1 MQKEEKQLELA
12 LDALIQRVQ
21 DLKNSLVAFLSKLEN
36 EYQTMSWPSVLDN
49 FALLSGQLNSLGKLL
64 KSEKVP
70 ILRNQ
75 ILLPLALS
83 PDRDQELEKLTER
96 RVFAFNHEVV
106 PDYLRTKPEP
116 DVEKKIQESS
126 VRATINTPD
135 VAQKQLN
142 AMNKVTSNIL
152 DIINSHR
159 DDMESDANQKSSLA
173 QTSSMSDTNALI
185 AVTMFG
191 KGLKSLRRDSSQS
204 QPIIQQQTQQPKTQ
218 VSTGKAPSAVK
229 TNIKAAAAVTVNK
242 QEFAG
247 TFTSDF
253 EPGTISSHDN
263 ILTLN
268 KESSPAAM
276 SDTLNKANN

>member
-21 DLKNSLVAFLSKLEN
+21 DLKNSLSAFLAKLEN

-70 ILRNQ
+70 ALRNQ

-83 PDRDQELEKLTER
+83 PERDQELEKLTER

-116 DVEKKIQESS
+116 DVEKKIQESTAK
-126 VRATINTPD
+126 ATMNTPD

-152 DIINSHR
+152 DIINLHR

-173 QTSSMSDTNALI
+173 QTSSMSDTNSLI
-185 AVTMFG
+185 ALTMFG

-204 QPIIQQQTQQPKTQ
+204 QPSIQQQTQQPKTQ
-218 VSTGKAPSAVK
+218 VNTGKAPSAIK
-229 TNIKAAAAVTVNK
+229 TNIKAAA
-242 QEFAG
+242 G
-247 TFTSDF
+247 TH
-253 EPGTISSHDN
+253 PYQR
-263 ILTLN
+263 
-268 KESSPAAM
+268 P
-276 SDTLNKANN
+276 

>member
-126 VRATINTPD
+126 VRATI
-135 VAQKQLN
+135 
-142 AMNKVTSNIL
+142 
-152 DIINSHR
+152 
-159 DDMESDANQKSSLA
+159 
-173 QTSSMSDTNALI
+173 
-185 AVTMFG
+185 
-191 KGLKSLRRDSSQS
+191 
-204 QPIIQQQTQQPKTQ
+204 
-218 VSTGKAPSAVK
+218 
-229 TNIKAAAAVTVNK
+229 
-242 QEFAG
+242 
-247 TFTSDF
+247 
-253 EPGTISSHDN
+253 
-263 ILTLN
+263 
-268 KESSPAAM
+268 
-276 SDTLNKANN
+276 

>member
-1 MQKEEKQLELA
+1 MQKEEKQLEFA

-21 DLKNSLVAFLSKLEN
+21 DLKNSLTAFLSKLEN

-70 ILRNQ
+70 VLRNQ

-83 PDRDQELEKLTER
+83 PERDQELEKLTER

-116 DVEKKIQESS
+116 DVEKKIQESTS
-126 VRATINTPD
+126 KATNNTPD
-135 VAQKQLN
+135 IAQKQLN

-204 QPIIQQQTQQPKTQ
+204 QPSIQQQTQQPKAQ
-218 VSTGKAPSAVK
+218 VSAGKAPSAIK
-229 TNIKAAAAVTVNK
+229 TNIKAA
-242 QEFAG
+242 
-247 TFTSDF
+247 
-253 EPGTISSHDN
+253 SSSN
-263 ILTLN
+263 
-268 KESSPAAM
+268 PYQRP
-276 SDTLNKANN
+276 